1 MCLLSVILYKQ
12 GEVSSSAEDKHEVF
26 LYTKGVCVCIY
37 VHTHADYKSPSRAP
51 LIIWWILQLMPALS
65 TIMIT
70 LKFPATRLREGG
82 ETFQSSCFGN
92 KCSFLLVFPVPPG
105 DVFRLSPPLI
115 VQLNHQTLVLPFF
128 LPVLVIDWI
137 NPKCNLVKGSGS
149 LGLHGSAPLTCS

>member
-1 MCLLSVILYKQ
+1 MNVTGVSCPCYQELYQLAHKSCAFSLSSCTNRVR
-12 GEVSSSAEDKHEVF
+12 SAPVLRTSMRYF
-26 LYTKGVCVCIY
+26 CTPKGCVCVY

-105 DVFRLSPPLI
+105 DVFRLSPPPNSTIKL
-115 VQLNHQTLVLPFF
+115 LFF
-128 LPVLVIDWI
+128 HFFFQFWWLTELTP
-137 NPKCNLVKGSGS
+137 
-149 LGLHGSAPLTCS
+149 SAI